1 MCFAPSAPMPPSAW
15 PSNVVSWEVAAS
27 CTFGRW
33 LETLEHPQSGC
44 WLCTGMEAIILW
56 SFPVP
61 CELGHWFWGP
71 AFSHCAGS
79 CKLCSH
85 HSLKI
90 PEEATMLNYTT
101 DASAIISEVFFFF
114 SIDFPTRG
122 GKILILSPTTT
133 LLWIRFFNFANC
145 DERWHF
151 QESDPK
157 KIQNWHIS
165 ADEFLITYPEWLWW
179 DGPHSKV
186 GRVFTGPQRNLVRKS
201 S

>member
-15 PSNVVSWEVAAS
+15 PSNVVSWDVAAS

-33 LETLEHPQSGC
+33 LETLEHPQSRC
-44 WLCTGMEAIILW
+44 WLCTGLEAIILW

-79 CKLCSH
+79 YKLCNH

-101 DASAIISEVFFFF
+101 DVSAIISEVFFFSALIF
-114 SIDFPTRG
+114 LQEVERFLFCLPQPHYCGSNS
-122 GKILILSPTTT
+122 LILQTVMRDDILKSLIPRKFKTG
-133 LLWIRFFNFANC
+133 I
-145 DERWHF
+145 
-151 QESDPK
+151 
-157 KIQNWHIS
+157 
-165 ADEFLITYPEWLWW
+165 FL
-179 DGPHSKV
+179 KM
-186 GRVFTGPQRNLVRKS
+186 NS